1 MANNLLVHKS
11 QKTKDTI
18 KTMSSKSKYCFFP
31 VYTERPKHWFLSL
44 IVKENKGT
52 VKFFIFDS
60 CPTKMAERMVK
71 ETLGPMIREIFE
83 IENESYIVNVNI
95 PKQMNGDDCGIY
107 MMKCIYTILAQTHSQ
122 ERNKRSDEIL
132 DFDESWFIYNCTTSS
147 IKHLRKDLF
156 ELCSSVMSDTKLD
169 VAYRGMIN
177 NGKCCWII
185 STLQFLFTK
194 LEWFHKLQHEQ
205 KAKVD
210 VDKVWEAMSSIL
222 SRTIVIKQLQEKT
235 ATRISGDYNPLPK
248 DDVSSFISILTT
260 SYPNNNVATL
270 CIASEQNKVDEQDCS
285 ELLRL
290 LCDGSKH
297 CTDANFTTEY
307 EFRVCNECKLQYEM
321 PKRDEQ
327 SVLLLYFNDNIGEVT
342 TMESFIEESLR
353 EETFKHRCKRCYCI
367 DKKLEANEE
376 NMAAKVPDEEI
387 DWRDH
392 RQGRLLFKNYP
403 ATLMVSI
410 QRATGLDIDGIFTQV
425 KKKNNVDIFINDGKI
440 KLGEMQYCMEAVVYH
455 QGEDP
460 TYGHFWCESKRPT
473 VISNEENEREYIW
486 HEFNDGKVKVLSKEH
501 RKKCAN
507 RNTSSWKKRTSECS
521 LVMYK
526 KMNV

>member
-1 MANNLLVHKS
+1 
-11 QKTKDTI
+11 
-18 KTMSSKSKYCFFP
+18 
-31 VYTERPKHWFLSL
+31 
-44 IVKENKGT
+44 
-52 VKFFIFDS
+52 
-60 CPTKMAERMVK
+60 
-71 ETLGPMIREIFE
+71 
-83 IENESYIVNVNI
+83 
-95 PKQMNGDDCGIY
+95 
-107 MMKCIYTILAQTHSQ
+107 
-122 ERNKRSDEIL
+122 
-132 DFDESWFIYNCTTSS
+132 
-147 IKHLRKDLF
+147 
-156 ELCSSVMSDTKLD
+156 
-169 VAYRGMIN
+169 
-177 NGKCCWII
+177 
-185 STLQFLFTK
+185 
-194 LEWFHKLQHEQ
+194 
-205 KAKVD
+205 
-210 VDKVWEAMSSIL
+210 
-222 SRTIVIKQLQEKT
+222 
-235 ATRISGDYNPLPK
+235 
-248 DDVSSFISILTT
+248 
-260 SYPNNNVATL
+260 VATL